1 MTKVEATVTGFKTL
15 PSAEQLADPMAQ
27 LSKEFIGLLRDA
39 HKDEGIVAPLTG
51 EQAQKIDFIVE
62 QIVAIVPEIKE
73 STLRKMVL
81 DNPINHGYGVGIA
94 PHDFGEFHRL
104 ALNWNNDT
112 YKKLREIAER
122 DYGVTQP
129 IVDFL
134 LVGARILPT
143 PPHINSWRLRH
154 YNRI

>member
-15 PSAEQLADPMAQ
+15 PSAEQLADPIAQ
-27 LSKEFIGLLRDA
+27 LSKEFIGLLRDT
-39 HKDEGIVAPLTG
+39 HKDEGTVAPLTG

-73 STLRKMVL
+73 GTLRKMVL
-81 DNPINHGYGVGIA
+81 DNPINHGYGVGIE
-94 PHDFGEFHRL
+94 PYDFGEFHMV

-112 YKKLREIAER
+112 YKILREIAEKE
-122 DYGVTQP
+122 YGVTQP

-134 LVGARILPT
+134 ITGVRVLPR
-143 PPHINSWRLRH
+143 PSPIKSRRFRH
-154 YNRI
+154 DN